1 MLELKENLASRNAAY
16 DEIDTQIQEA
26 VAPQVVDT
34 RASFSALLEERAGVQ
49 KAVDIYARAAKL
61 EERKLSLM
69 KEDGETGDGGR
80 IASGI
85 PESVVHSFSMK
96 VSEIL
101 KAWNFPGDC
110 HVFFDKDST
119 DFVID
124 GKPRGS
130 RGKGLRAITHAAVT
144 IGLLEFCQ
152 ENGLSH
158 PGLVVLDSPLL
169 AYFKPEGDD
178 DLALQGT
185 DLKERFYDY
194 LVEHHADDSQ
204 VIIIENQH
212 PPSGVED
219 RLSMIVFTGN
229 PKEGRFGFL

>member
-1 MLELKENLASRNAAY
+1 M
-16 DEIDTQIQEA
+16 
-26 VAPQVVDT
+26 
-34 RASFSALLEERAGVQ
+34 
-49 KAVDIYARAAKL
+49 
-61 EERKLSLM
+61 
-69 KEDGETGDGGR
+69 R
-80 IASGI
+80 I
-85 PESVVHSFSMK
+85 
-96 VSEIL
+96 SEIL

-110 HVFFDKDST
+110 HVYFDKDST

-158 PGLVVLDSPLL
+158 PGFVVLDSPLL

-194 LVEHHADDSQ
+194 LVEHHAADSQ

-212 PPSGVED
+212 PPSGVEAG
-219 RLSMIVFTGN
+219 LTMTVFTGN
-229 PKEGRFGFL
+229 PNEGRFGFL